1 MERSRLP
8 LNALRA
14 FEAAARHL
22 NVTRAALELRVTQ
35 AAVSHQ
41 IKLLEDQLGA
51 PLFRRLPRGLT
62 LTDEGAALAPM
73 VNDTFDRMAA
83 TLDRFEGGRL
93 REIVN
98 VGVVGTF
105 ATGWLLPRLAD
116 FEALHPYVD
125 LRIMTNNNRVDLAGE
140 GLDLAIR
147 YGDGA
152 WHGTDAVPV
161 LEAPLAPLC
170 SGVAARRLTVPGDLA
185 REVLLRSYRPD
196 EWNRWFD
203 AAGVPMPPL
212 RGPVFDASP
221 TLAAAAAGGAGVAL
235 LPVRLFEQDL
245 ASGRLAQPFD
255 LSIDAGRY
263 WLTRLKSRPE
273 TMAMRAVG
281 EWLLQAG
288 EAGQPSPPKPDGP
301 A

>member
-14 FEAAARHL
+14 FEASARHL

-35 AAVSHQ
+35 AAVSHH
-41 IKLLEDQLGA
+41 IKLLEEQLGA
-51 PLFRRLPRGLT
+51 PLFRRLPRGLA

-73 VNDTFDRMAA
+73 LNDSFGRMAA
-83 TLDRFEGGRL
+83 TLDRFASGRL

-98 VGVVGTF
+98 VGVVATF
-105 ATGWLLPRLAD
+105 ATGWLLPRLPA
-116 FEALHPYVD
+116 FEALHVDVD

-161 LEAPLAPLC
+161 LEAPMTPLC
-170 SGVAARRLTVPGDLA
+170 AAGVARRLATPSDLG

-196 EWNRWFD
+196 EWNLWFD
-203 AAGVPMPPL
+203 VAGIATPPI
-212 RGPVFDASP
+212 RGPIFDASP
-221 TLAAAAAGGAGVAL
+221 TMASAAASGAGVAL
-235 LPVRLFEQDL
+235 LPARLFEQDL
-245 ASGRLAQPFD
+245 ASGRLVQPFNLCVD
-255 LSIDAGRY
+255 VGRY

-273 TMAMRAVG
+273 TSAMLAVR
-281 EWLLQAG
+281 EWLQQAD
-288 EAGQPSPPKPDGP
+288 QI
-301 A
+301 

>member
-14 FEAAARHL
+14 FEVAARHL

-35 AAVSHQ
+35 AAVSHH
-41 IKLLEDQLGA
+41 IKLLEEQLGA

-73 VNDTFDRMAA
+73 LNDTFDRMAA
-83 TLDRFEGGRL
+83 TLDRFASGRL
-93 REIVN
+93 RDIVN

-105 ATGWLLPRLAD
+105 ATGWLLPRLPE

-140 GLDLAIR
+140 GLDFAIR

-152 WHGTDAVPV
+152 WHGTDAVPI
-161 LEAPLAPLC
+161 LEAPMTPLC
-170 SGVAARRLTVPGDLA
+170 AAGLARRLTTPGDLG

-196 EWNRWFD
+196 EWRLWFD
-203 AAGVPMPPL
+203 AAGVAAPPI
-212 RGPVFDASP
+212 RGPIFDASP
-221 TLAAAAAGGAGVAL
+221 TIASAAASGVGVAL

-245 ASGRLAQPFD
+245 ASGRLVQPFS
-255 LSIDAGRY
+255 LFVDAGRY
-263 WLTRLKSRPE
+263 WLTRLKSRPD
-273 TMAMRAVG
+273 TAAMAAVR
-281 EWLLQAG
+281 EWLEQA
-288 EAGQPSPPKPDGP
+288 D
-301 A
+301 

>member
-35 AAVSHQ
+35 AAVSHH
-41 IKLLEDQLGA
+41 IKLLEDLLGA
-51 PLFRRLPRGLT
+51 PLFRRLPRGVA
-62 LTDEGAALAPM
+62 LTDEGAALATM
-73 VNDTFDRMAA
+73 VSDALDRMAA
-83 TLDRFEGGRL
+83 TLDRFASGRL
-93 REIVN
+93 QEIVSI
-98 VGVVGTF
+98 GVVGTF
-105 ATGWLLPRLAD
+105 ATGWLLPRLPD
-116 FEALHPYVD
+116 FTALHPGID

-152 WHGTDAVPV
+152 WHGTDADPI
-161 LEAPLAPLC
+161 LEAPMAPLC
-170 SGVAARRLTVPGDLA
+170 SASLARRLKTHGDLG

-196 EWNRWFD
+196 EWKLWFD
-203 AAGVPMPPL
+203 AAGLPTPTI
-212 RGPVFDASP
+212 RGPVFDASAS
-221 TLAAAAAGGAGVAL
+221 LAAAAAGGAGVAM

-245 ASGRLAQPFD
+245 ASGRLVQPFS
-255 LSIDAGRY
+255 LSVTTGRY

-273 TMAMRAVG
+273 TAAMAAVKG
-281 EWLLQAG
+281 WLQTA
-288 EAGQPSPPKPDGP
+288 ECP
-301 A
+301 

>member
-35 AAVSHQ
+35 AAVSHH
-41 IKLLEDQLGA
+41 IKLLEEQLGA

-73 VNDTFDRMAA
+73 LNDTFGRMAA
-83 TLDRFEGGRL
+83 TLDRFADGRL

-98 VGVVGTF
+98 LGVVGTF
-105 ATGWLLPRLAD
+105 ATGWLLPRLPA

-140 GLDLAIR
+140 GLDFAIR

-152 WHGTDAVPV
+152 WHGTDAVPI
-161 LEAPLAPLC
+161 LDALMTPLC
-170 SGVAARRLTVPGDLA
+170 AAGLARRLTRPGDLG

-196 EWNRWFD
+196 EWKLWFD
-203 AAGVPMPPL
+203 AAGVATPPI
-212 RGPVFDASP
+212 RGPIFDASL
-221 TLAAAAAGGAGVAL
+221 TLASAAASGVGVAL
-235 LPVRLFEQDL
+235 LPGRLFEQDL
-245 ASGRLAQPFD
+245 ASGRLVQPFN
-255 LSIDAGRY
+255 LCVDAGRY

-273 TMAMRAVG
+273 TAAMVAIKK
-281 EWLLQAG
+281 WLQQA
-288 EAGQPSPPKPDGP
+288 D
-301 A
+301 

>member
-1 MERSRLP
+1 MDRSRLP

-35 AAVSHQ
+35 AAVSHH
-41 IKLLEDQLGA
+41 IKLLEEQLGA

-73 VNDTFDRMAA
+73 LNDTFDRMGGM
-83 TLDRFEGGRL
+83 LDRFASGRL
-93 REIVN
+93 RDIVN
-98 VGVVGTF
+98 VGVIGTF
-105 ATGWLLPRLAD
+105 ATGWLLPRLPE

-125 LRIMTNNNRVDLAGE
+125 LRVMTNNNRVDLAGE

-152 WHGTDAVPV
+152 WHGTDAVPI
-161 LEAPLAPLC
+161 LDAPMTPLC
-170 SGVAARRLTVPGDLA
+170 AAGLARRLTTPSDLG

-196 EWNRWFD
+196 EWKLWFD
-203 AAGVPMPPL
+203 AAGAATPPI

-221 TLAAAAAGGAGVAL
+221 TMAAAAASGAGVAL

-245 ASGRLAQPFD
+245 TSGRLVQPFS
-255 LSIDAGRY
+255 LCVTTGRY

-273 TMAMRAVG
+273 TAAMAAVRD
-281 EWLLQAG
+281 WLQQA
-288 EAGQPSPPKPDGP
+288 D
-301 A
+301 

>member
-35 AAVSHQ
+35 AAVSHH
-41 IKLLEDQLGA
+41 IKILEEALGA

-73 VNDTFDRMAA
+73 LNDTFDRMAA
-83 TLDRFEGGRL
+83 TLGRFASGRP

-105 ATGWLLPRLAD
+105 ATGWLLPRLAG
-116 FEALHPYVD
+116 FEALNPYVD

-147 YGDGA
+147 FGDGA
-152 WHGTDAVPV
+152 WHGTDAVPI
-161 LEAPLAPLC
+161 LDAPMTPLC
-170 SGVAARRLTVPGDLA
+170 APGLARRRRPLLAHAAEVALGDGGHGGGQGLAAGGVGPDRASRPELTNGWPGWRGERLSMRQALVTGGVTRRMNHGGCCVYHLNTAPNAARR
-185 REVLLRSYRPD
+185 
-196 EWNRWFD
+196 
-203 AAGVPMPPL
+203 
-212 RGPVFDASP
+212 
-221 TLAAAAAGGAGVAL
+221 
-235 LPVRLFEQDL
+235 
-245 ASGRLAQPFD
+245 
-255 LSIDAGRY
+255 
-263 WLTRLKSRPE
+263 
-273 TMAMRAVG
+273 
-281 EWLLQAG
+281 
-288 EAGQPSPPKPDGP
+288 
-301 A
+301 